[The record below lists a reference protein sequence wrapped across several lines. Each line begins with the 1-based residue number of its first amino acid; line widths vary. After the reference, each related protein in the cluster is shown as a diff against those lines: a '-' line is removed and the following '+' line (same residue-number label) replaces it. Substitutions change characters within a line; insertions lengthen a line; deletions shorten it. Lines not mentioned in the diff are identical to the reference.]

1 MRAWLRLSLVFSIA
15 GLLASRIGLL
25 VHEFVGHGGMAY
37 ALGGTVP
44 NWRLFLFGGGWI
56 QYKRNPWY
64 SSGQEIT
71 IALAGCGSEL
81 IFASLVYLVSTRLA
95 GVPRAI
101 ARIAAMLLCA
111 HTCVYIAT
119 GTHYGYGDG
128 MKLHGVLSPLLRHVL
143 VLGLSFTMAALAY
156 ALAKQALLLAALL
169 ELGSGFKRIALA
181 GAAAMVACL
190 VHGSLTYGERLIIDP
205 DQTYEA
211 MMQREVE
218 RRAATYA
225 AQLAKQERGA
235 GQTFTVQQEA
245 SAKEAYVEKH
255 EPWPLRPLLVLL
267 GALASAL
274 ACWRFRLTESQKL
287 IGWRMTT
294 IRGPSIALA
303 LTILAIVVIDALG

>member
-25 VHEFVGHGGMAY
+25 VHEFIGHGGMAY
-37 ALGGTVP
+37 ALGGKVP
-44 NWRLFLFGGGWI
+44 EWRLFLFGGGWI
-56 QYKRNPWY
+56 RYNRNPWY
-64 SSGQEIT
+64 STGQEIS

-81 IFASLVYLVSTRLA
+81 IFAAVVWLVSTRLE
-95 GVPRAI
+95 GVPRAM
-101 ARIAAMLLCA
+101 ARIVAMLLCA
-111 HTCVYIAT
+111 HVCVYIST

-128 MKLHGVLSPLLRHVL
+128 MKLHGVLSPFLRHVL
-143 VLGLSFTMAALAY
+143 VVGLSLVMASLAY

-169 ELGSGFKRIALA
+169 ELGSGLRRIALA
-181 GAAAMVACL
+181 AAAVMVATV
-190 VHGSLTYGERLIIDP
+190 VHGSLYYGERAIIDP

-225 AQLAKQERGA
+225 ARLKRERPA
-235 GQTFTVQQEA
+235 GQTWTVQQEA
-245 SAKEAYVEKH
+245 KAKEAYVEKH

-274 ACWRFRLTESQKL
+274 ACWRFRRTESQKL
-287 IGWRMTT
+287 IAWRMSV

-303 LTILAIVVIDALG
+303 LTFLAIVIIDAFG